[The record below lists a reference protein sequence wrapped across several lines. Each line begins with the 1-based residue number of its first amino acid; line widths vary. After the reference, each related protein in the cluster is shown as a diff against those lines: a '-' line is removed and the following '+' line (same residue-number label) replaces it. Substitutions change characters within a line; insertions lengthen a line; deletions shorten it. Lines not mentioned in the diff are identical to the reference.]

1 MKSKTMY
8 NGNTAANIEYDP
20 EYQAWLVSI
29 SMAIGDP
36 NGKAQPREII
46 QAALE
51 EVEALLKS
59 LG

>member
-1 MKSKTMY
+1 MY